1 MTNAELYDNLPK
13 ISQKIRE
20 RRNRFA
26 GHCIRG
32 EELVS
37 KMVLWS
43 PKHGNRK
50 PGRPALTYINILRK
64 DTGLDPGSIKTVMQ
78 DLGVW
83 KAIVD
88 REHHPP

>member
-1 MTNAELYDNLPK
+1 MTNAELYDDNLPK
-13 ISQKIRE
+13 ISQKIRK

-43 PKHGNRK
+43 QKHGKRK
-50 PGRPALTYINILRK
+50 PGRPALIYIDTLKK
-64 DTGLDPGSIKTVMQ
+64 DTGLDLGSIKTAMQ
-78 DLGVW
+78 DRGVW

-88 REHHPP
+88 